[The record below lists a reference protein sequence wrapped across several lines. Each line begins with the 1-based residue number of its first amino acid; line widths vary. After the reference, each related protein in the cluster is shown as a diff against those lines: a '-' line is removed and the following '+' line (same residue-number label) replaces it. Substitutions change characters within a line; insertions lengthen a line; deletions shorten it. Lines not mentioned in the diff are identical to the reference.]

1 MRLESNFF
9 SVIKE
14 IMTGKVTSHLG
25 YNSTVNESIQGKILS
40 VFTLKYLIIAIG
52 GVCVCK
58 LTLSND

>member
-1 MRLESNFF
+1 MRLQSNFF
-9 SVIKE
+9 NVIKE
-14 IMTGKVTSHLG
+14 IMTGKLTSHLG
-25 YNSTVNESIQGKILS
+25 HSTTVNEGIQGKILS